1 MHPPWPV
8 IQEALGLLWTL
19 WNPVQDLPQCPHG
32 TVTGFNWHMPE
43 KTLPAACEQPVSG
56 GRLPW
61 SRQVLSFGG
70 LRGHFVPLPPVPC
83 PFLPIHRL
91 PASLHPRTGA
101 RQEQGP
107 GKARGH
113 QAQNSQISVNPKGN
127 IASVGLTAVDLV

>member
-1 MHPPWPV
+1 MESASV
-8 IQEALGLLWTL
+8 VLW
-19 WNPVQDLPQCPHG
+19 G
-32 TVTGFNWHMPE
+32 FTGPFCA
-43 KTLPAACEQPVSG
+43 TGPA
-56 GRLPW
+56 
-61 SRQVLSFGG
+61 
-70 LRGHFVPLPPVPC
+70 PC